1 MRVLI
6 VKVSDD
12 LKPYVSDYNINV
24 FEIAWLRNK
33 QVELFKSDFKIV
45 ADYFVQM
52 RTNKDYKPSPQ
63 KIRHVHEVVQ
73 FMAIFTK
80 DNSFEEFQNLYV
92 KGEEITMTELL
103 DKVEARGEA
112 RGEFNTLYKQ
122 IKKGILTVEQAA
134 NSIDKSVQELLDGF
148 KEYNLV
154 L

>member
-24 FEIAWLRNK
+24 FEIAWLSK
-33 QVELFKSDFKIV
+33 QQVELFKSDFKIV

-63 KIRHVHEVVQ
+63 KIRHVHEVLQ

-103 DKVEARGEA
+103 DKVEA